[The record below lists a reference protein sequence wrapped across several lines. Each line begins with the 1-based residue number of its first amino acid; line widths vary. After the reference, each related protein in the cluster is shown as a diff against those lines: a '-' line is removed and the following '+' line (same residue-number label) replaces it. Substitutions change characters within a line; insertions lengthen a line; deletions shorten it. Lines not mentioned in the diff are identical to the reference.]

1 MDINNLSAFIAVAD
15 KKSFSRSAESLK
27 LTQPAVSKRIAALET
42 ELNTKLFDRIGRSV
56 HLTEAGRMLLPSAR
70 QISAELARIE
80 DVICNLGKEISGRL
94 KLGTSEYIGTHKLPG
109 ILIKFREL
117 FPKVEIDVQF
127 APSERT
133 LSAVEDGTVELA
145 LCARTTSNITAIANP
160 KLQTDDIWSD
170 HLVTVAAA
178 DHPLHNESTITTDLL
193 SRSPALLPN
202 KQLMTRSA
210 IDEKLAT
217 CNLTPTVAVEANDFE
232 TLRSMASIGLGWAYL
247 PEFMVDDSL
256 TVLNVRELEL
266 EYVVTLARNRE
277 RTLSRAAQAFQESL
291 PLALAHS

>member
-1 MDINNLSAFIAVAD
+1 VDINNLSAFIAVAD

-80 DVICNLGKEISGRL
+80 D
-94 KLGTSEYIGTHKLPG
+94 YIGTHKLPG